1 MHAKGTFDVTLSR
14 QTAPAAIASAQ
25 VGVMTLEKQFHG
37 DLEAT
42 SLGQMLSVMGAVSG
56 SAGYVA
62 MERVTGALG
71 AREGS
76 FVLQHAGTMDRG
88 AVQLLVS
95 VVPDSGTEALQ
106 GLSGTMDIDITDAE
120 HFYTF
125 DYALPESP

>member
-1 MHAKGTFDVTLSR
+1 MQAKGTFDVTLSR
-14 QTAPAAIASAQ
+14 QPAPAGIAPAQ
-25 VGVMTLEKQFHG
+25 IGVMTLDKTFHG

-71 AREGS
+71 NREGS

-88 AVQLLVS
+88 TPQLVVS
-95 VVPDSGTEALQ
+95 VVPDSGTEALE
-106 GLSGTMDIDITDAE
+106 GLSGTMAIEVTDSG
-120 HFYTF
+120 HVYTF
-125 DYALPESP
+125 DYALLDGP